1 MTTVH
6 HTTNGT
12 LRAAWTRTAAAW
24 MMLAAVL
31 VAGAPAHAQQQTAA
45 GATLNGYVTDT
56 ETQETLIG
64 ATVAIKGTKLGA
76 YTNKSGYF
84 SIPNI
89 PPGRHTVSI
98 SSVGYERKEEE
109 IEVGP
114 SESKKL
120 TFALTPK
127 AVAKQQITVT
137 ADKEVEKR
145 QIDVSRVNI
154 PVEQLRQIR
163 IGGESD
169 IFRSLQYMPGI
180 LTSSQIS
187 SGLYIRGGSPDQNL
201 VLIDGSTVYNPSHLL
216 GFFSAFNPDAIKD
229 VDLIKGGFP
238 SEFGGR
244 MSAVLNLTQ
253 KDGNRNEFEGV
264 GSIGAV
270 SSRLSLQ
277 GPLGKGS
284 YFVGGRRTYLDLLM
298 GLFPE
303 DKANPFPTFNFYD
316 LNAKVTQ
323 DVSDNDRI
331 SLSGFTS
338 EDKLGLSGAGFD
350 FNIGMGNRTGALRW
364 THIFGDNLFTVLNLS
379 ASRYHNGFSGEQSG
393 FKTKMENVINDYTAK
408 ATVEWFASN
417 DLTVKAGYEGTKY
430 RFDYLQNFTGKDS
443 VGQSGQLGGAATNL
457 TVDDWMHAGYGQ
469 INYQITDLL
478 SLQAGLRA
486 SYVQLADTVVFD
498 PRAALRYQW
507 QEDIAFK
514 AAWGIYHQYL
524 HLASLPDFSF
534 FDTWLPTDSTVLPG
548 RSEQYIFSV
557 ETTPLEGYGL
567 NVEGYYKKLYNINEI
582 DQYETNGKNVNDL
595 LFSGNGTA
603 YGAEI
608 LLQKKTGDLTG
619 WVGYALGYINAKFD
633 SINYGKEF
641 RPKYDRRHDLKIVAQ
656 YKLNERWEIGASFSL
671 QSGQSYTG
679 ATSRFNSNLP
689 GEDPGVPITVPADRY
704 ALRLPAS
711 HQLNINANYNTT
723 LFGLPARLLI
733 DIYNVY
739 SRRDIW
745 FRYYD
750 TTKEVT
756 EVTDVRLLP
765 ILPTVALEVKF

>member
-1 MTTVH
+1 
-6 HTTNGT
+6 
-12 LRAAWTRTAAAW
+12 
-24 MMLAAVL
+24 MLAAVL

-469 INYQITDLL
+469 IN
-478 SLQAGLRA
+478 
-486 SYVQLADTVVFD
+486 
-498 PRAALRYQW
+498 
-507 QEDIAFK
+507 
-514 AAWGIYHQYL
+514 
-524 HLASLPDFSF
+524 
-534 FDTWLPTDSTVLPG
+534 
-548 RSEQYIFSV
+548 
-557 ETTPLEGYGL
+557 
-567 NVEGYYKKLYNINEI
+567 
-582 DQYETNGKNVNDL
+582 
-595 LFSGNGTA
+595 
-603 YGAEI
+603 
-608 LLQKKTGDLTG
+608 
-619 WVGYALGYINAKFD
+619 
-633 SINYGKEF
+633 
-641 RPKYDRRHDLKIVAQ
+641 
-656 YKLNERWEIGASFSL
+656 
-671 QSGQSYTG
+671 
-679 ATSRFNSNLP
+679 
-689 GEDPGVPITVPADRY
+689 
-704 ALRLPAS
+704 
-711 HQLNINANYNTT
+711 
-723 LFGLPARLLI
+723 
-733 DIYNVY
+733 
-739 SRRDIW
+739 
-745 FRYYD
+745 
-750 TTKEVT
+750 
-756 EVTDVRLLP
+756 
-765 ILPTVALEVKF
+765 